1 MVFTTPGDG
10 KMRKDRQGCI
20 GDGGRWTNRALSPGN
35 PVWIGLGYM
44 LSFYW

>member
-35 PVWIGLGYM
+35 PD
-44 LSFYW
+44 